1 MNRPYTNN
9 HHQSQHQSQY
19 QKRSHHEYRPHER
32 MEGEPDGTETAQLLP
47 EGPRAKLM
55 KLFDDGTL
63 RKGEL
68 DHKSVLTLKNLSEPL
83 QLKVIEHL
91 EVERL
96 FLTNSRSKSGFLVSA
111 CEKAKRGELDAR
123 GFGALDPWR
132 ASMKEECIPRPDIKL
147 IPESEWLAKLEH
159 REVKVQVSYN
169 DETITLELP
178 LVGEISKIKGAIH
191 TRLGAPADLPLNRL
205 RLSHPMY
212 GSLRNERSLAYYNI
226 GDGTQLSVKLK
237 MRGGRRV
244 NRDF

>member
-1 MNRPYTNN
+1 
-9 HHQSQHQSQY
+9 
-19 QKRSHHEYRPHER
+19 
-32 MEGEPDGTETAQLLP
+32 MEGEPDGMDTAQLLP
-47 EGPRAKLM
+47 ELPRSNLM

-91 EVERL
+91 QVERL

-132 ASMKEECIPRPDIKL
+132 DSMKAECIPRPQIRL
-147 IPESEWLAKLEH
+147 VQETEWLAQTH
-159 REVKVQVSYN
+159 QREVSVQVAYN
-169 DETITLELP
+169 EDTISLTLP
-178 LVGEISKIKGAIH
+178 LEENVSEVKQMVHSK
-191 TRLGAPADLPLNRL
+191 LGSPIDLPLSRL

-212 GSLRNERSLAYYNI
+212 GSLRSERSLAYYNI

-244 NRDF
+244 NRDFKN

>member
-1 MNRPYTNN
+1 MNRPYQNL
-9 HHQSQHQSQY
+9 HHQQF

-32 MEGEPDGTETAQLLP
+32 AEGEPDGIDTAQQLP
-47 EGPRAKLM
+47 EASKSKLM

-63 RKGEL
+63 RAGEL
-68 DHKSVLTLKNLSEPL
+68 DHKAVLTLKNLSEPL

-91 EVERL
+91 EIERL

-132 ASMKEECIPRPDIKL
+132 QSMKEECIPRPEINL
-147 IPESEWLAKLEH
+147 VPESDWLAHMSQKQ
-159 REVKVQVSYN
+159 VSVQVSYDGN
-169 DETITLELP
+169 STSVSLP
-178 LVGEISKIKGAIH
+178 LESDISKIK
-191 TRLGAPADLPLNRL
+191 RQVLLQLGSPADLPLARL

-212 GSLRNERSLAYYNI
+212 GSLRNDRTLAYYNI
-226 GDGTQLSVKLK
+226 GEGTQLTVKLK
-237 MRGGRRV
+237 TRGGRRV